1 MMNYNFNDRKRQRP
15 DSLMVI
21 SNEKYVGNATLGYC
35 DYDMSSVGSTLK
47 LDTTGSIKL
56 LNDIVA
62 GVTNIDRIGNKIW
75 LKSLQ
80 IRGMAYINTT
90 ANNVDCF
97 FAIVYDK
104 KPRGALPAISDIFYG
119 PVVGTAIP
127 HRLNNP
133 DNEARFEILKR
144 EDFILT
150 KTSDPA
156 ITVQFYLKI
165 ERPSVYKTDNNGRNF
180 EEGALYIVTGGDYPP
195 GTSSATLQVNSRVR
209 FSEDC

>member
-1 MMNYNFNDRKRQRP
+1 MQRYRT
-15 DSLMVI
+15 DTNGTMVI
-21 SNEKYVGNATLGYC
+21 SKERYEGNVVLGYC
-35 DYDMSSVGSTLK
+35 DYDASSVGSTLK
-47 LDTTGSIKL
+47 LDTTGSLVL

-62 GVTNIDRIGNKIW
+62 GVTNRDRIANKIW

-80 IRGMAYINTT
+80 VRGIAYINTS

-97 FAIVYDK
+97 YAVVYDK
-104 KPRGALPAISDIFYG
+104 RPQGALPAISDIFYG
-119 PVVGTAIP
+119 PAAGTLLP

-133 DNEARFEILKR
+133 DFEGRFEILKR

-156 ITVQFYLKI
+156 ITVQFYLKLD
-165 ERPSVYKTDNNGRNF
+165 RPSVYKNAINGRNF
-180 EEGALYIVTGGDYPP
+180 EEGALYLVTGGDYPV

-209 FSEDC
+209 FVEERY